1 MAAAIS
7 SRPAFSRSAT
17 ISSIGWPGNNS
28 TKACSLAAS
37 SSGRRTAYFLA
48 VFTGAAGFFHRSS
61 KGLNFTSTPPY
72 RTVTTGYYRP
82 RGHSISAQSSSRPSN
97 SPHVGNSPH
106 AADGPTADGGG
117 WRRNLSGVFAYS
129 SRALALVWSTN
140 RTLSVSLALLTLV
153 AGVLPAGIA
162 YVGAQIVD
170 AVIHAAELHRRTGA
184 TMLTDVVRY
193 VALEALLVAATS
205 MAQRGISLAQ
215 SLLRAQLG
223 QRVNVMI
230 LEKALT
236 LDLTQFEDS
245 EFYDKLTRARREA
258 SSRPLSLVMRT
269 FALGQNAVS
278 LISFG
283 GLLYRFSPWAVLLLV
298 LAGLPAFL
306 AEAKFSGEAFRLF
319 RWRAPESRMQI
330 YLESVLARED
340 YAKEVKLFDL
350 GPRFLDRYRD
360 IFTRLYREDRDLT
373 LRRDAWGFGLGLLGI
388 ASLYGGYAWIAAETV
403 LGAMTVGQMTM
414 YLMLFRQGQTA
425 VSAALS
431 AVSGLYEDNLYL
443 SNLFEYLEQPNGR
456 SGGEAK
462 RGPSPGDGIRFENVE
477 FIYPGA
483 ATPALSGI
491 DLQVR
496 PGESLALVGQNGSGK
511 TTLIKLLTRL
521 YRPSQGR
528 ILLDGLDL
536 KEWDET
542 TLRQRIGVIF
552 QDFARYQM
560 LVGENI
566 GAGDVRAFDDES
578 RWRSAAAQGLAAEF
592 VETLPAGYH
601 TQLGKWFKDGR
612 ELSGGQW
619 QKIALARAFMRNEA
633 DILVLDEPTAAIDAG
648 AEAEVFEHFRELTR
662 NRIAIVISHRFST
675 VRMADQ
681 YWCSRKAV
689 SSN

>member
-1 MAAAIS
+1 
-7 SRPAFSRSAT
+7 
-17 ISSIGWPGNNS
+17 
-28 TKACSLAAS
+28 
-37 SSGRRTAYFLA
+37 
-48 VFTGAAGFFHRSS
+48 
-61 KGLNFTSTPPY
+61 
-72 RTVTTGYYRP
+72 
-82 RGHSISAQSSSRPSN
+82 
-97 SPHVGNSPH
+97 
-106 AADGPTADGGG
+106 
-117 WRRNLSGVFAYS
+117 VFAYTI
-129 SRALALVWSTN
+129 RALALVWSTN
-140 RTLSVSLALLTLV
+140 KTLSISLGLLTLA
-153 AGVLPAGIA
+153 AGVLPAGVA

-170 AVIHAAELHRRTGA
+170 AVIHAADLHRLTG
-184 TMLTDVVRY
+184 TTRLTSVVHY

-236 LDLTQFEDS
+236 LELTQFEDS

-278 LISFG
+278 LMSFG
-283 GLLYRFSPWAVLLLV
+283 GLLFHFSPWAVVLLIV
-298 LAGLPAFL
+298 AGLPAFL

-360 IFTRLYREDRDLT
+360 IFRRLYREDRDLT
-373 LRRDAWGFGLGLLGI
+373 LRRDVWGFGLGVVGI
-388 ASLYGGYAWIAAETV
+388 AALYGGYVWIAAETV

-414 YLMLFRQGQTA
+414 YLMLFRQGQSA

-443 SNLFEYLEQPNGR
+443 SNLFEYLEQPVGR
-456 SGGEAK
+456 GSAAGLKGA
-462 RGPSPGDGIRFENVE
+462 GPNPGDGVRFEGVE
-477 FIYPGA
+477 FVYPGA
-483 ATPALSGI
+483 SAPALSGV
-491 DLQVR
+491 DLHVR
-496 PGESLALVGQNGSGK
+496 PGQSLALVGQNGSGK

-521 YRPSQGR
+521 YQPTRGR

-536 KEWDET
+536 NDWDED
-542 TLRQRIGVIF
+542 TLRRRIGVIF

-578 RWRSAAAQGLAAEF
+578 RWRSAAAKGLAAEF
-592 VETLPAGYH
+592 VEQLPEGYR

-619 QKIALARAFMRNEA
+619 QKIALARAFMRSEA

-675 VRMADQ
+675 VRMTDQILVLEEGRIVERGSHEALMAADGRYAKLFTLQ
-681 YWCSRKAV
+681 ARGYR
-689 SSN
+689 

>member
-1 MAAAIS
+1 L
-7 SRPAFSRSAT
+7 F
-17 ISSIGWPGNNS
+17 
-28 TKACSLAAS
+28 
-37 SSGRRTAYFLA
+37 
-48 VFTGAAGFFHRSS
+48 
-61 KGLNFTSTPPY
+61 
-72 RTVTTGYYRP
+72 
-82 RGHSISAQSSSRPSN
+82 
-97 SPHVGNSPH
+97 
-106 AADGPTADGGG
+106 
-117 WRRNLSGVFAYS
+117 GVFAYS
-129 SRALALVWSTN
+129 SRALALVWTTN
-140 RTLSVSLALLTLV
+140 KVLSVMLALLTLV
-153 AGVLPAGIA
+153 AGVLPAAIA

-170 AVIHAAELHRRTGA
+170 AVIHAADLHRHTG
-184 TMLTDVVRY
+184 TTLLSPVVKY
-193 VALEALLVAATS
+193 VALEAVAVAATS

-269 FALGQNAVS
+269 FGLLQNAIS
-278 LISFG
+278 LVSFG
-283 GLLYRFSPWAVLLLV
+283 GLLIRFSPWAVVLLI
-298 LAGLPAFL
+298 LAGLPAFV

-319 RWRAPESRMQI
+319 RWRAPEARMQI

-340 YAKEVKLFDL
+340 NAKEVKLFEL
-350 GPRFLDRYRD
+350 GPRLLDRYRD

-373 LRRDAWGFGLGLLGI
+373 LRRDAWGFCLGLVGT
-388 ASLYGGYAWIAAETV
+388 ATLYGGYAWIAAETV

-414 YLMLFRQGQTA
+414 YLMLFRQGQSA

-443 SNLFEYLEQPNGR
+443 SNLYEYLEQPIGSR
-456 SGGEAK
+456 SGDTK
-462 RGPSPGDGIRFENVE
+462 HGPSPGDGIRFENVE

-491 DLQVR
+491 DLHVR

-521 YRPSQGR
+521 YRPTRGR

-536 KEWDET
+536 EEWDET

-560 LVGENI
+560 MVGENI
-566 GAGDVRAFDDES
+566 GVGDVRAFDDEG

-592 VETLPAGYH
+592 VDTLPAGYH

-675 VRMADQ
+675 VRMTDQILVLEEGRIVERGSHESLMAADGRYAKLFTLQ
-681 YWCSRKAV
+681 ARGYR
-689 SSN
+689 